1 MSAGWCLRTTR
12 AAVFAAVC
20 VLLAALGHVMMS
32 GLSVPWWA
40 LAAGT
45 ATCGG
50 TGWCL
55 ARRERGLLLVSSVV
69 VVAQSALHEWFSYAQ
84 ALSVPA
90 ASMGAPSMD
99 GTADDTPLTH
109 FSAPMGHTG
118 HAMQSMTHGGPAME
132 STHGMDPVTAMDHMP
147 GGGPGAGMLAAHLL
161 AALLSGLWLAHGE
174 RAAFRI
180 LRAVTGWLAA
190 PLRLLLALP
199 AAPRRPRLVLC
210 RGRTNRGPRRL
221 LLVYAITSRGP
232 PTGTAVR

>member
-40 LAAGT
+40 LVVGVV
-45 ATCGG
+45 TCGG

-55 ARRERGLLLVSSVV
+55 ARRERGLLLVSFIV

-84 ALSVPA
+84 ALSA
-90 ASMGAPSMD
+90 LSLSMG
-99 GTADDTPLTH
+99 GTAEDLRPTH
-109 FSAPMGHTG
+109 SSASMGHTG
-118 HAMQSMTHGGPAME
+118 HAMDSMTHSGPAME
-132 STHGMDPVTAMDHMP
+132 STDGMDSMTAIDHMM
-147 GGGPGAGMLAAHLL
+147 GGGTGAGMLAAHLL

-190 PLRLLLALP
+190 PLRLILALP
-199 AAPRRPRLVLC
+199 ASPRRPRVVLR
-210 RGRTNRGPRRL
+210 RGRTDRRPRRL

>member
-20 VLLAALGHVMMS
+20 ALLAALGHVMMS

-40 LAAGT
+40 LAVGVV
-45 ATCGG
+45 TCGG
-50 TGWCL
+50 SGWCL
-55 ARRERGLLLVSSVV
+55 AHRERGLFLVSSLV
-69 VVAQSALHEWFSYAQ
+69 VVAQSALHAWFSYAQ
-84 ALSVPA
+84 VLS
-90 ASMGAPSMD
+90 APSLSRG
-99 GTADDTPLTH
+99 GTADDTPPTH
-109 FSAPMGHTG
+109 SSASMGHIG
-118 HAMQSMTHGGPAME
+118 HAMHSMTHGGPAME
-132 STHGMDPVTAMDHMP
+132 SADGMDPVTGIAPMM
-147 GGGPGAGMLAAHLL
+147 GGGMGVGMLTAHLL

-199 AAPRRPRLVLC
+199 AAPRRPRLLRR
-210 RGRTNRGPRRL
+210 RGRTDRRPRRL